1 MPWLRTRRG
10 TWNPSLTL
18 RVGFASTGFPCR
30 LAPTKGRFLSLMEQ
44 TIVGSFDACAF
55 TSCTFLSLGP
65 AASHQKHTPC
75 NEVVAVVSQPNCCA
89 IKVRIKISTLF
100 SFIILRRWTARE
112 STPVPVVLSWEV
124 ALRPSVVIRTS
135 PLGCPRQER
144 VPLNWMN
151 QIQRLGPS
159 HRELG
164 IP

>member
-18 RVGFASTGFPCR
+18 GVGFASTGFPCR

-55 TSCTFLSLGP
+55 TSRTLLSLSP
-65 AASHQKHTPC
+65 AAGHQKHTPC
-75 NEVVAVVSQPNCCA
+75 REVVAVVSQPNCCA
-89 IKVRIKISTLF
+89 IKVRIKSSTLF

-112 STPVPVVLSWEV
+112 STPVPVVLSVEV
-124 ALRPSVVIRTS
+124 ALRPSVVIRIS
-135 PLGCPRQER
+135 PLGCPRRER
-144 VPLNWMN
+144 VPCSRMN
-151 QIQRLGPS
+151 HSQRLGPN
-159 HRELG
+159 HRWLG